1 MPLLARILPSLFGLL
16 LIGAML
22 PGKASSAANLCAIV
36 RTPQAV
42 ARCLAI
48 PYLAPSAWAAAIALL
63 ALTLLLLWR
72 WQSARMPVI
81 TYESD
86 AERWVMLGWML
97 AIGGAIS
104 LLAGLALI
112 GSGGWPFSAHTRHI
126 KIQTGQ
132 LPVTISTVQRRYL
145 ANYSGGRDDPTT
157 HALCAGFG
165 EVTFANRSRFCRVAL
180 DLGLRLESR
189 HAGASGPCGSMP
201 GRHDLTAV
209 ARRGLGVETLFR
221 NPIELQPR
229 QALKKELVFVIRFAV
244 SEARLPDNV
253 LQDADYTFVLDVK
266 DRISGQAVSLT
277 LPAQYRG

>member
-1 MPLLARILPSLFGLL
+1 MTLLPRILPGLSGLL
-16 LIGAML
+16 LIGLM
-22 PGKASSAANLCAIV
+22 GSGGSAANLCALL
-36 RTPQAV
+36 RAPEAV

-48 PYLAPSAWAAAIALL
+48 PYLTPSAWIAAITLL
-63 ALTLLLLWR
+63 ALTLLLLWH
-72 WQSARMPVI
+72 WQSARMPAI
-81 TYESD
+81 TYEGD
-86 AERWVMLGWML
+86 AERWIMLGWVL

-132 LPVTISTVQRRYL
+132 LPITISTVQQRYL
-145 ANYSGGRDDPTT
+145 ANYSGGHDDRAA

-165 EVTFANRSRFCRVAL
+165 EVTFANRSRWRRIAL

-189 HAGASGPCGSMP
+189 RADASGPCGSLP
-201 GRHDLTAV
+201 GRHDLAPV

-229 QALKKELVFVIRFAV
+229 QALKKELVFVLRFAA
-244 SEARLPDNV
+244 SESRLPDT
-253 LQDADYTFVLDVK
+253 LQDGDYTFVLDVK
-266 DRISGQAVSLT
+266 DRLTGQTVSMT